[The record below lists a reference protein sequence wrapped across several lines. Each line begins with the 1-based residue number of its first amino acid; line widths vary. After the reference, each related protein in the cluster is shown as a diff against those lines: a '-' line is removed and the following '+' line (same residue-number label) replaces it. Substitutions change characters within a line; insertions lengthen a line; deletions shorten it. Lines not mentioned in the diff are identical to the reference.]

1 MSGKE
6 LVYTIIGIVLIIL
19 LGPTILSIFGTV
31 ISFIFTIV
39 GIIILLTVL
48 GVLYLKHKAKKQFK
62 SYDQSYSQYNKGYK
76 NETNSENLYTAE
88 DEKSVIIDVDYED
101 IDDSK

>member
-62 SYDQSYSQYNKGYK
+62 SYDQSYSQYNKEYK
-76 NETNSENLYTAE
+76 NKTNSENLYTAE
-88 DEKSVIIDVDYED
+88 DEESVIIDVDYED